1 MTTPGKGLRSGGGS
15 RAKTPLQN
23 WAKLKPGK
31 PLALADYGSKP
42 LAWAEEYRSIAV
54 QVEQSLT
61 RGHETKILA
70 ITGSDRRCGKSLTSL
85 NLALLLARRGERR
98 VILVEGDLWQPTLR
112 DYLDVQENI
121 EGLSDVLGRGTP
133 VSQAIV
139 SVWGAGLDVIF
150 AGSSGDVNELMTGSS
165 LAGLGDELRRKYEIV
180 VVDTPPV
187 MLAAGRSLA
196 GWVDKSLLVVRA
208 RQTRRKSVEDALR
221 ILGSDKTLGMILND
235 VNGAADKKYGYV
247 GYSSPA
253 EKE

>member
-1 MTTPGKGLRSGGGS
+1 MTTPGKGQGADGGS
-15 RAKTPLQN
+15 RARRPYQN

-31 PLALADYGSKP
+31 PIAVADQGSMP

-61 RGHETKILA
+61 LDPEAKILA
-70 ITGSDRRCGKSLTSL
+70 ITGADRRCGKSLTSL
-85 NLALLLARRGERR
+85 NLSLLLARRGERR

-112 DYLDVQENI
+112 NYLDAQENI
-121 EGLSDVLGRGTP
+121 DGMGDILRRGVP

-150 AGSSGDVNELMTGSS
+150 AGSSGDVSDLMTGGS
-165 LAGLGDELRRKYEIV
+165 LAKLGDDLRRKYEII
-180 VVDTPPV
+180 VVDCPPV

-208 RQTRRKSVEDALR
+208 GQTRKKSIEDALR
-221 ILGSDKTLGMILND
+221 ILGPDKTFGMILNYAKGTPD
-235 VNGAADKKYGYV
+235 SKYGYV
-247 GYSSPA
+247 SYLSP
-253 EKE
+253 EDKE

>member
-1 MTTPGKGLRSGGGS
+1 MTTPGKGLGSGGGA
-15 RAKTPLQN
+15 RAKRPFQN

-31 PLALADYGSKP
+31 PLALADQGSRP

-61 RGHETKILA
+61 LNPEAKILA

-121 EGLSDVLGRGTP
+121 DGLGDILGRGSP

-150 AGSSGDVNELMTGSS
+150 AGSSGDVSDLMTGGS
-165 LAGLGDELRRKYEIV
+165 LERLGDELRRKYEII

-196 GWVDKSLLVVRA
+196 GWADKSLLVVRA

-221 ILGSDKTLGMILND
+221 ILGPDKTLGMILND
-235 VNGAADKKYGYV
+235 VKGALDKKYGYV
-247 GYSSPA
+247 GYLTP
-253 EKE
+253 EGKE